1 METAIPILMISAMFV
16 TLAVVV
22 IGIIAFGVNGNFY
35 RRNAN
40 MLMRLRILFQA
51 IALVFF
57 AALMF
62 MVTN

>member
-1 METAIPILMISAMFV
+1 METTIPILMISAMFV